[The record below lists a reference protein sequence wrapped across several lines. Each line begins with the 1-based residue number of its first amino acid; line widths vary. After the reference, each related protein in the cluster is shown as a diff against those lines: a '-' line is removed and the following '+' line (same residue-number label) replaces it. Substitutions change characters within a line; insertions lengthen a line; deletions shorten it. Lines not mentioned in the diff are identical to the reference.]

1 MADFSL
7 TLLAEQDLDEII
19 MYISKE
25 NKNAALNL
33 LNNFFEA
40 FNLLAD
46 NPQIGH
52 IREDLTD
59 NKVRFWSVKS
69 RYLVIYTD
77 ITPIKIIRVLNGYRD
92 IASMLY

>member
-1 MADFSL
+1 MADFDL

-19 MYISKE
+19 MYIAKE

-33 LNNFFEA
+33 LNKFFEA

-52 IREDLTD
+52 IRDDLTD
-59 NKVRFWSVKS
+59 KKVRFWSVKA
-69 RYLVIYTD
+69 RYLVIYID
-77 ITPIKIIRVLNGYRD
+77 ITPIKIIRVLSGYRD
-92 IASMLY
+92 IASMIY

>member
-1 MADFSL
+1 MANFDL
-7 TLLAEQDLDEII
+7 TLLAEQDLDEIT
-19 MYISKE
+19 MYIAKE

-33 LNNFFEA
+33 LDGFFDA

-52 IREDLTD
+52 VRADLTD
-59 NKVRFWSVKS
+59 KKVRFWSVKS

-77 ITPIKIIRVLNGYRD
+77 IIPIKIIRVLNGYRD